1 MLTITGCSNYDN
13 SVSEKEKTIVK
24 KKSYVENGKGE
35 NEMKEALFKTIK
47 QTILSSPG
55 RDHSDIYAA
64 MIIVTWEVE
73 GQAVD
78 IAINCNEESVNN
90 RDKISEERWNYAF
103 WDYDNEINIVPDKL
117 SDYEIVSW
125 LENQGV
131 KNIGEYAEEDADL

>member
-1 MLTITGCSNYDN
+1 
-13 SVSEKEKTIVK
+13 
-24 KKSYVENGKGE
+24 
-35 NEMKEALFKTIK
+35 
-47 QTILSSPG
+47 
-55 RDHSDIYAA
+55 

-78 IAINCNEESVNN
+78 IAINCNEESENN

-103 WDYDNEINIVPDKL
+103 WDYDNEINIVLDKL

-125 LENQGV
+125 FENQGV